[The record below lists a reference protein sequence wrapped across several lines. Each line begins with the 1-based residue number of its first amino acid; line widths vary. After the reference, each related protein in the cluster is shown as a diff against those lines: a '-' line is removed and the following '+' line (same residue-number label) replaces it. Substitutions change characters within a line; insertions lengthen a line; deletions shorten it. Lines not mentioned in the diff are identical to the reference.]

1 MLSCSPMKIQDL
13 AKLAG
18 VSPATVSRAFN
29 RHPNVREDVRQRI
42 LELAD
47 RHGYRPRSPVKTRR
61 VAVVLPDHEIYPIR
75 NCLEMV
81 MTAIAHELPRRGFA
95 IEVLPQGNLDR
106 LGSMACSGVV
116 AVGAEPGD
124 FAGWA
129 DRHPCPLVLVDR
141 APARPE
147 RMVHSVRSDENQ
159 GMSLAIGHLRSRGC
173 AAVGSIVHGAAGH
186 GNADLRCAAI
196 RRALIA
202 HGYPATDAL
211 IRISQDDGYVDSIGA
226 LLRQG
231 VDALFCPGGNAG
243 IIASFA
249 LSLFNRRIP
258 DDISL
263 LASENLQFSRLA
275 TPPQT
280 TIGQDHLG
288 LANLVADIFDA
299 YRDGLV
305 PEAERIL
312 PYRLV
317 ARMSVRDR

>member
-1 MLSCSPMKIQDL
+1 MKIQDL

-29 RHPNVREDVRQRI
+29 RHPNIREDVRQRI
-42 LELAD
+42 LELAQE
-47 RHGYRPRSPVKTRR
+47 HGYRPRGTAKTRR
-61 VAVVLPDHEIYPIR
+61 VVVVLPDHEIYPIR

-81 MTAIAHELPRRGFA
+81 MTAIAHELPRRGFS

-106 LGSMACSGVV
+106 LGSLPCSGAI

-124 FAGWA
+124 FAAWA
-129 DRHPCPLVLVDR
+129 ERFPCPLVLVDR

-159 GMSLAIGHLRSRGC
+159 GMSLAIGHLKARGC
-173 AAVGSIVHGAAGH
+173 AAVGCIVHGVAGQ
-186 GNADLRCAAI
+186 GNADVRRAAI
-196 RRALIA
+196 RRALAA
-202 HGYPATDAL
+202 HGYPADEAL
-211 IRISQDDGYVDSIGA
+211 IRVSQDDGYVDTIGG

-258 DDISL
+258 EDVSL

-275 TPPQT
+275 TPPQS
-280 TIGQDHLG
+280 TIAQDHLG
-288 LANLVADIFDA
+288 LANLVADILDA

-305 PEAERIL
+305 PAAERVL
-312 PYRLV
+312 PYRLI
-317 ARMSVRDR
+317 ARASVRPR